1 MSSLK
6 ALPLNCPLDG
16 GSQFFVALALIRDGP
31 ALLTGT
37 LLKPLSLLART
48 LVIAT
53 QVNRVPASIPFAE
66 LRVHSLLNSKGA
78 LKNSS

>member
-6 ALPLNCPLDG
+6 ALPLNSPLDG
-16 GSQFFVALALIRDGP
+16 GSQFSVALALIRDGP

-53 QVNRVPASIPFAE
+53 
-66 LRVHSLLNSKGA
+66 
-78 LKNSS
+78 

>member
-31 ALLTGT
+31 VLVTGT
-37 LLKPLSLLART
+37 LCKPLSFLART

-53 QVNRVPASIPFAE
+53 
-66 LRVHSLLNSKGA
+66 
-78 LKNSS
+78 